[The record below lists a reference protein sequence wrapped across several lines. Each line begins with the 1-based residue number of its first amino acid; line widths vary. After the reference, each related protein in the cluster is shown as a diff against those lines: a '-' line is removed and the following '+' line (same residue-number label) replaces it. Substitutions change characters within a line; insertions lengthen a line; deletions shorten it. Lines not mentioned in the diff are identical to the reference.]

1 MNKEG
6 GFRSLRV
13 YQLSHQLG
21 VKIHKMTLGLPKFEV
36 YEEGSQIRRCSK
48 RVSASIVEGYALRK
62 YKAEYLHYLFRAY
75 GSAEENV
82 EHLDYL
88 WETGSLTD
96 ESAYRTLREE
106 CLDLN
111 RQLFR
116 FIQGVE
122 REHDR
127 PYSLNENPGAYH
139 TDKPDDSDS
148 PLES

>member
-21 VKIHKMTLGLPKFEV
+21 VKIHKVTLGLPNFEV
-36 YEEGSQIRRCSK
+36 YEEGSQIRRCTK

-75 GSAEENV
+75 GSAEETV

-88 WETGSLTD
+88 RETGSLTD
-96 ESAYRTLREE
+96 ESAYRALREE

-122 REHDR
+122 REHNQ
-127 PYSLNENPGAYH
+127 PYSLKEHPKAYH
-139 TDKPDDSDS
+139 VGEPDDSH
-148 PLES
+148 LES